1 MKILNYLKNNYNT
14 SLKIVDVEEGTG
26 RNKGRLGAI
35 VCKYYNNTV
44 KVGSGFS
51 DEQRVALWKNREYI
65 IGKIV
70 DIKYNANENDVI
82 NLIKFNPKKAV
93 LFIDEQGDIKH
104 N

>member
-1 MKILNYLKNNYNT
+1 MKINT
-14 SLKIVDVEEGTG
+14 ENAIEVSSECGTLEEEDKKVILAVAASKIAMNTAIKLRNDCISEG
-26 RNKGRLGAI
+26 L
-35 VCKYYNNTV
+35 
-44 KVGSGFS
+44 
-51 DEQRVALWKNREYI
+51 
-65 IGKIV
+65 IV